1 MGQGVTAWVLPL
13 ENKILEEEGEETQQ
27 EELRG
32 EGGEA
37 GLVGWG

>member
-1 MGQGVTAWVLPL
+1 MGQGVTAWVLP
-13 ENKILEEEGEETQQ
+13 NKILEEEGEETQQ

-37 GLVGWG
+37 GLVG